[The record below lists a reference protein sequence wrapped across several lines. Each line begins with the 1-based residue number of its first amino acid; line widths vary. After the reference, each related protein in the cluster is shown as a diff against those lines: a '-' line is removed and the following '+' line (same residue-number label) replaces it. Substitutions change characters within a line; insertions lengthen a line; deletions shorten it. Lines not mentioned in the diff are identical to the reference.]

1 MFRLMARKSK
11 VPTHFYPLSMVS
23 YELCPPP
30 DTVDAG
36 VGELRN
42 VRYTPVGVECGEELD
57 NEGGLEA
64 RHLFCGLAN
73 DAVEANYK
81 RLRKE
86 VFPDV

>member
-30 DTVDAG
+30 DTVDAAT
-36 VGELRN
+36 GELRN
-42 VRYTPVGVECGEELD
+42 IRHTPVGIAVGGEVD

-64 RHLFCGLAN
+64 RHLFCDRAN
-73 DAVEANYK
+73 DAVKDMYK
-81 RLRKE
+81 DLRKQ
-86 VFPDV
+86 VFPE